1 MVHNSRS
8 ARLAPGLLFKNL
20 KQVIC
25 VGTRVSCGERN
36 NGEYPNSQLI
46 IELVW
51 FYSPSKSKDFK

>member
-1 MVHNSRS
+1 
-8 ARLAPGLLFKNL
+8 LLFKNL